1 MRDTI
6 EKIKQNEMERNNII
20 KMSRKSDRYGRQ
32 TKKLTYT
39 YYFLKKEQN
48 KWNRGK
54 HTKIS

>member
-39 YYFLKKEQN
+39 
-48 KWNRGK
+48 
-54 HTKIS
+54 

>member
-32 TKKLTYT
+32 TKKINIHII
-39 YYFLKKEQN
+39 FLEE
-48 KWNRGK
+48 R
-54 HTKIS
+54 TE